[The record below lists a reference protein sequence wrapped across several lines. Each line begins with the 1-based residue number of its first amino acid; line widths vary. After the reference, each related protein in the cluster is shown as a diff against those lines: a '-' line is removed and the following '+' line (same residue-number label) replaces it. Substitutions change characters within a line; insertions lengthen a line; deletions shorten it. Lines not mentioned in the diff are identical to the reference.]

1 MVIADI
7 DPHNM
12 LEGKPRPQML
22 PVPLQLVAYLPIV
35 ETVDE
40 TSLDQ
45 TLCDAVQVDHN
56 NIARINQGQRLGG
69 RLKSR
74 NEFWQLITQSIN
86 NDVDNDFIINFS
98 KYFTDGKAILER
110 ANSFFNNGHQQPF
123 SSVVKL
129 DLLCSPALYDW
140 LEADMT
146 LREGEALPNISVPSW
161 TK

>member
-1 MVIADI
+1 
-7 DPHNM
+7 M

-40 TSLDQ
+40 ASLDQ
-45 TLCDAVQVDHN
+45 TLCAAVQVDHT
-56 NIARINQGQRLGG
+56 NIANNTHNQRLAGH
-69 RLKSR
+69 LKSR
-74 NEFWQLITQSIN
+74 NKFWQLITQSISK
-86 NDVDNDFIINFS
+86 DVDSDFIANFS
-98 KYFTDGKAILER
+98 KYFADGKAIVER

-123 SSVVKL
+123 SSVEKL
-129 DLLCSPALYDW
+129 DLLCSPAFYDW

-146 LREGEALPNISVPSW
+146 LRDGEALPYISVPSW